1 MEAYQAAKIHLKYKK
16 ILLDNYK
23 LWGSH
28 ETSENSEELSAFSDL
43 DGDYMSMEMPKDI
56 LVCPKTSAKPEGLT
70 IEGIPHSLEHKLW

>member
-43 DGDYMSMEMPKDI
+43 DGDYMSLEMPKDI
-56 LVCPKTSAKPEGLT
+56 LSLPQNFSKTRRSNN
-70 IEGIPHSLEHKLW
+70 

>member
-1 MEAYQAAKIHLKYKK
+1 MKLVKIRK
-16 ILLDNYK
+16 N
-23 LWGSH
+23 
-28 ETSENSEELSAFSDL
+28 LSAFSDL